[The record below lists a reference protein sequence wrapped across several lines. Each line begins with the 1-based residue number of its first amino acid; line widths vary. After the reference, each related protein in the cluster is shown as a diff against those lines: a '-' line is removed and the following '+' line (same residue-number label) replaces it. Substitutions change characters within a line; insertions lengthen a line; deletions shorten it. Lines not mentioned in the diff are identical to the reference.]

1 MSQGRAKWA
10 IYNLKTFILFAPVNT
25 KGINVVVSRE
35 KYFNPKNEE
44 NSEFVLYEIHT
55 TILDHI
61 RKHLSEKLL
70 GWYITNVIY
79 NYQQIYKTTYQ
90 DGYFVSNYENLFDIG
105 KKLIEDNEQRVA

>member
-35 KYFNPKNEE
+35 KYFNPKNGE

-55 TILDHI
+55 TILDCV

-79 NYQQIYKTTYQ
+79 NSQIYKYH

-105 KKLIEDNEQRVA
+105 KKLIEDNEQRAT

>member
-1 MSQGRAKWA
+1 MSQRRARWA
-10 IYNLKTFILFAPVNT
+10 IYNLKTLILFAPVNI
-25 KGINVVVSRE
+25 KGTNVVVSRE

-44 NSEFVLYEIHT
+44 NSEFVLFEIHT
-55 TILDHI
+55 TILDCI
-61 RKHLSEKLL
+61 RKHLSKKLL

-79 NYQQIYKTTYQ
+79 NSQIYKITYH